1 MSDSLSPGL
10 GSDGPLSI
18 TLGVEV
24 LVDDC
29 NSGFLLCRALQCDL
43 TTLCRLSD
51 GPQVLENEAVLY
63 LR

>member
-1 MSDSLSPGL
+1 MGDSLTPGL

-43 TTLCRLSD
+43 TTLCGLTD
-51 GPQVLENEAVLY
+51 GPQVLEY
-63 LR
+63 